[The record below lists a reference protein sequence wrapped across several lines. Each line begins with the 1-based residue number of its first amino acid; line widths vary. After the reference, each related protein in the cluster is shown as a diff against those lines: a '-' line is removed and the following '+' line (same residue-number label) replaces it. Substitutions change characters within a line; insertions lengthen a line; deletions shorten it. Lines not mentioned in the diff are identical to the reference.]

1 MKTRYYIVAFAAL
14 LASACSRNAN
24 LMEEDV
30 QQLTFKAYQEGYDAQ
45 TKTTVQNGGTQVYW
59 EPAEE
64 IKVFFNGASGHF
76 LSQNTENTTVATFT
90 GTLNVV
96 VGATEGANYS
106 TETWGL
112 YPYRSDA
119 VLADGCMV
127 TTLPA
132 SQTGRAGSF
141 AKNTNIS
148 VAQSDGYGL
157 AFYNVCGG
165 VRFSLTQE
173 GIKRVTFEG
182 NNDEAIA
189 GKIKIAFA
197 DGVPVVQ
204 EVTEPE
210 TLITLTAPGDST
222 FQTGQWYYISA
233 MPGTLSGGFK
243 MQFYK
248 EDESAVLTSSSA
260 VIIKRGIFG
269 SIADAD
275 NNLSFQPM
283 GLTFTGSAE
292 NLTET
297 SAELIVIPSNQTEYW
312 YMNWVSEID
321 MKKNTLTDVMQN
333 SINNAK
339 SLLGQYT
346 AAQILCHGQENIQA
360 TELFP
365 GTEYNVVA
373 WGMNLNM
380 EATTEPKVV
389 FTFKTN
395 EYPIVDNCTFQIDVI
410 GLYSQNGE
418 FRVTPSN
425 LSTRYFVG
433 IIESYRMEGYSD
445 KQAAQFF
452 INYENHYM
460 SIYHPAWDWANHPDL
475 QSGVQVINSHY
486 LQSDGDY
493 SIYVFGINDLGIRT
507 TDVARLDISNGSV
520 KPKPEDIIQFADQI
534 AKYACV
540 EKYDTN
546 HDGEVSYEE
555 AAAATSFSGLFTDW
569 NTVTEFDEICYFTSV
584 TSTQNVFN
592 GLSHLKHITIPDNI
606 TTLGTFQNCA
616 ALDTVTLPAALNSI
630 PTYCFDG
637 CSSLKS
643 VTLPT
648 GITSIPNYAFRG
660 CAALENLDVP
670 STLTSVG
677 QYAFSGCTV
686 FAGIDMPSGF
696 TTIGNYAFQ
705 NCQAIVSVGFPAS
718 LTSIGQYAYSGCTAL
733 ASATIE
739 SCVSL
744 GHDAFSGCFS
754 LVSVAL
760 PEDMTVIPSYCFRN
774 CIKLTT
780 ITWPN
785 ALTTIGDSAFAGC
798 RFEDND
804 YTLQLPSSVTSI
816 GSNAFGLLRHLVLP
830 STSPISIASDSFAS
844 GYTVLYV
851 PSGMVEMYKV
861 RTNWSN
867 YADRIRPMSDYPVT
881 SFTIGTVG
889 EAVDLGL
896 SVKWASWNVGAS
908 SPEGYGAYFAWG
920 ETDMKWDYD
929 WSTYKWCNGDYNK
942 LTKYCPTNIADY
954 WDGTGSPDGKT
965 VLDLEDDA
973 ARANWGG
980 TWRMPTDAEW
990 TELRNNCTWT
1000 WTTQNGVNGR
1010 LVTSN
1015 SNGNSI
1021 FLPAAGGRGDSGL
1034 GDAGSY
1040 GRYWSSSL
1048 HTDYPEFA
1056 RYVCF
1061 YSGDVYRSD
1070 YFRYFGQSVRPV
1082 SE

>member
-14 LASACSRNAN
+14 IACACSRNAN
-24 LMEEDV
+24 LMEEDI

-59 EPAEE
+59 EPADE
-64 IKVFFNGASGHF
+64 IKVFFKGYSGRF
-76 LSQNTENTTVATFT
+76 ISQNTELAGVADFS
-90 GTLNVV
+90 GTLTLL
-96 VGATEGANYS
+96 VGANEGFGSANQ
-106 TETWGL
+106 TWGL

-119 VLADGCMV
+119 TYDGESV
-127 TTLPA
+127 TTTLPA

-141 AKNTNIS
+141 AKNTHIS
-148 VAQSDGYGL
+148 IACSGGNDL

-165 VRFSLTQE
+165 LRFSLTQE
-173 GIKRVTFEG
+173 GIKSVTFEG

-243 MQFYK
+243 MKFYK
-248 EDESAVLTSSSA
+248 EDESAELTSSSA

-321 MKKNTLTDVMQN
+321 MKKTTLTDVMQN

-339 SLLGQYT
+339 SLLGRYT

-365 GTEYNVVA
+365 GTEYSVVA

-410 GLYSQNGE
+410 GIYSQNGE

-433 IIESYRMEGYSD
+433 TIESYRMEGYSD

-460 SIYHPAWDWANHPDL
+460 SMYHPAWDWANHPDL

-520 KPKPEDIIQFADQI
+520 KPKPEEIIQFADP
-534 AKYACV
+534 AAEYACV
-540 EKYDTN
+540 EKFDTSG
-546 HDGEVSYEE
+546 DGKVSYGE
-555 AAAATSFSGLFTDW
+555 AAAATSLSGLFTDW
-569 NTVTEFDEICYFTSV
+569 NAVKTFDEIQYFTGI
-584 TSTQNVFN
+584 TSTEGVFT
-592 GLSHLKHITIPDNI
+592 GLAQLKHITIPNWI
-606 TTLGTFQNCA
+606 TAVGDFQNCTS
-616 ALDTVTLPAALNSI
+616 LDMATLPTALSSI
-630 PTYCFDG
+630 PDHCFDG
-637 CSSLKS
+637 CSSLTT
-643 VTLPT
+643 VTLPSD
-648 GITSIPNYAFRG
+648 ITSIPDYCFRD
-660 CAALENLDVP
+660 CR
-670 STLTSVG
+670 SLTSI
-677 QYAFSGCTV
+677 T
-686 FAGIDMPSGF
+686 IPSGIQ
-696 TTIGNYAFQ
+696 TIGCCAFQ
-705 NCQAIVSVGFPAS
+705 NCQSITSLYLPSTITTLYQDAFSECTNLASIVLPYNLETISNNCFKNCTS
-718 LTSIGQYAYSGCTAL
+718 LTSIA
-733 ASATIE
+733 
-739 SCVSL
+739 
-744 GHDAFSGCFS
+744 
-754 LVSVAL
+754 
-760 PEDMTVIPSYCFRN
+760 
-774 CIKLTT
+774 
-780 ITWPN
+780 WPQG
-785 ALTTIGDSAFAGC
+785 LTTIGNNAFEGC
-798 RFEDND
+798 WFKNAD
-804 YTLQLPSSVTSI
+804 YTMELPATVNTI
-816 GSNAFGLLRHLVLP
+816 GSSAFGLIRHLIIP
-830 STSPISIASDSFAS
+830 STSLVNIASNSFVS
-844 GYTVLYV
+844 GYTFLYV
-851 PSGMVEMYKV
+851 PSNMVEMYKV

-867 YADRIRPMSDYPVT
+867 YADRIVAITDYPFDPSVPVG
-881 SFTIGTVG
+881 GTVG
-889 EAVDLGL
+889 NAIDLGL

-908 SPEGYGAYFAWG
+908 APEEYGAYLAWG
-920 ETDMKWDYD
+920 ETAISGWWYD
-929 WSTYKWCNGDYNK
+929 WASYKWINGANDK
-942 LTKYCPTNIADY
+942 LTKYCPSEKADY
-954 WDGTGSPDGKT
+954 WDDAGNPDNKT
-965 VLDLEDDA
+965 VLDLDDDA
-973 ARANWGG
+973 AYVNWGG
-980 TWRMPTDAEW
+980 TWRMPTYDEW
-990 TELRNNCTWT
+990 SELCDNCTWT
-1000 WTTQNGVNGR
+1000 WTNNYNNSGIAGSI
-1010 LVTSN
+1010 VTSKK
-1015 SNGNSI
+1015 SGYTDKSI
-1021 FLPAAGGRGDSGL
+1021 FLPATGIRVDSSH
-1034 GDAGSY
+1034 DYVGSY
-1040 GRYWSSSL
+1040 GYYWSSSL
-1048 HTDYPEFA
+1048 YTYFPNQARDVYFA
-1056 RYVCF
+1056 GDRPYWF
-1061 YSGDVYRSD
+1061 YSVSRCYGL
-1070 YFRYFGQSVRPV
+1070 SVRPV
-1082 SE
+1082 TE